1 MSKFGFSAENTPKC
15 CSLLRWNVPK
25 WQFFCNFGGEKIRKP
40 KVIPIDKKTTQGQEN
55 EIVLYQPNDAVHLE
69 VRMANESVWL
79 TQPQIAVL
87 FGVQRPA
94 ITKHLR
100 NIFKSG
106 ELEESSVSSILEHTA
121 MDGKIYRTQFYNL
134 DAILSVGY
142 RVNSINATM
151 FRKWANGVLK
161 DYLLKGYSV
170 NQRFERLEQRV
181 SRTEEKIDF
190 FVRTSLP
197 PVEGVFFDGQ
207 IYDAYELVSKLV
219 KSARNRIVLID
230 NYVDESVL
238 TLLDK
243 RNDNVTAEIYTK
255 QITPQLQLDILRH
268 DSQYA
273 AIPVHVLSR
282 SHDRFLLIDD
292 DVYHIGASI
301 KDLGKRWFAIMKMQ
315 ESSANEIVGRL

>member
-1 MSKFGFSAENTPKC
+1 M
-15 CSLLRWNVPK
+15 
-25 WQFFCNFGGEKIRKP
+25 
-40 KVIPIDKKTTQGQEN
+40 QEN
-55 EIVLYQPNDAVHLE
+55 EIVLYQPNDAIHLE

-79 TQPQIAVL
+79 TQQQIAML
-87 FGVQRPA
+87 FGVKQPA
-94 ITKHLR
+94 ISKHLN

-106 ELEESSVSSILEHTA
+106 ELDEVSVYSILEYTA
-121 MDGKIYRTQFYNL
+121 ADGKLYKTKFYNL

-151 FRKWANGVLK
+151 FRKWANSVLK
-161 DYLLKGYSV
+161 EYLLKGYSF
-170 NQRFERLEQRV
+170 NQRFEKLEQRV

-207 IYDAYELVSKLV
+207 IYDAYELVSRLV
-219 KSARNRIVLID
+219 KSARKRIILID
-230 NYVDESVL
+230 NYIDESVL

-243 RNDNVTAEIYTK
+243 RGEGVTTEIYTR
-255 QITPQLQLDILRH
+255 QPGAQLQLDIRRH

-273 AIPVHVLSR
+273 PIPVHVLTR
-282 SHDRFLLIDD
+282 SHDRFLLLDD
-292 DVYHIGASI
+292 EVYHIGASL

-315 ESSANEIVGRL
+315 ETGAEDIIRHL